1 MFFAFFSLQIKGTID
16 FDEFKLGLER
26 LSIYLS
32 VHAIERLMKEM
43 ITDGGGGGGAN
54 SKCETIKSRR

>member
-1 MFFAFFSLQIKGTID
+1 
-16 FDEFKLGLER
+16 LGLER

-43 ITDGGGGGGAN
+43 IADGGGGGGAN
-54 SKCETIKSRR
+54 SKCENNKKQAMK